1 MYINTQTQEY
11 PITERQIHEAFP
23 NVSFSRPFKP
33 PADYSWVFPK
43 PKPSFDSVIQRAQ
56 EIIPVLTELGHY
68 EQAWEVVSK
77 FVEYEDDEGVVH
89 TIAEQEA
96 AAIAADLLQKQEA
109 LAKQIDVIRY
119 SKIYMESIP
128 YTFPGDTEPDGV
140 QMRDETDRQNIQ
152 DVIIDATVKDPNTI
166 MYMMPTSNN
175 IKPMTAA
182 QVIEMGQY
190 LKSRGDQIMQYSWQ
204 LKAQISAVETTEELN
219 TIGIETGWPV

>member
-11 PITERQIHEAFP
+11 PITERQIRELHP
-23 NVSFSRPFKP
+23 NVSFPKPFKP
-33 PADYSWVFPK
+33 PTDYAWVFPT
-43 PKPSFDSVIQRAQ
+43 PKPSFDSVIQSAQ
-56 EIIPVLTELGHY
+56 EITPVLTELGHY

-109 LAKQIDVIRY
+109 LAKQIDEIRY

-128 YTFPGDTEPDGV
+128 YIFPGDTEPDGV

-152 DVIIDATVKDPNTI
+152 DVIIDATIKDPNTI
-166 MYMMPTSNN
+166 MYIMPTSNN

-190 LKSRGDQIMQYSWQ
+190 LKSRGDQIMQHSWQ
-204 LKAQISAVETTEELN
+204 LKAQINAIETIEELN
-219 TIGIETGWPV
+219 TIDIETGWPV

>member
-1 MYINTQTQEY
+1 MYIRLSDSQY
-11 PITERQIHEAFP
+11 PISVKQIKEAFP
-23 NVSFSRPFKP
+23 DRSFRSPFTP
-33 PADYSWVFPK
+33 PADYAWVFPT
-43 PKPSFDSVIQRAQ
+43 PKPEHDSVIKRVV
-56 EIIPVLTELGHY
+56 EIAPALSTKGKW
-68 EQAWEVVSK
+68 EQQWEVRSA
-77 FVEYEDDEGVVH
+77 FTEYTDGEDVLH
-89 TIAEQEA
+89 TVAEQEA
-96 AAIAADLLQKQEA
+96 AAIAADLLKKQEA

-152 DVIIDATVKDPNTI
+152 DVIIDATIKDPNTI
-166 MYMMPTSNN
+166 MYVMPTSNN

-204 LKAQISAVETTEELN
+204 LKAQINAVETIEELS